1 MPEPVNPAG
10 FPPNLVYSQGMIA
23 PAGARTLYISGQVGV
38 GPDGR
43 PGADIGEQARLA
55 VGNLNAVLG
64 AAGMSAANLV
74 KMTIYLTEAA
84 DIAGFMDAAAGA
96 LPDPPPATTLLLVK
110 GLIAPELRVEIEGIA
125 VG

>member
-1 MPEPVNPAG
+1 MAAR
-10 FPPNLVYSQGMIA
+10 A
-23 PAGARTLYISGQVGV
+23 PISAS
-38 GPDGR
+38 R
-43 PGADIGEQARLA
+43 R
-55 VGNLNAVLG
+55 GNLNAVLG

-74 KMTIYLTEAA
+74 KMTIYLPEAA